1 MEISEFQSIEVE
13 PAEAGHVAVPGSA
26 IQKQQAAESL
36 IGERSTPDLVIS
48 ERALPKSSKKSWL
61 FLIAL
66 LILLPVIF
74 LFRYGDVLLPLYSGE
89 VAVSVPALENGQLEQ
104 QLDMARKISLV
115 LIEEPYKLGELVT
128 FYRNILVENPDQP
141 EALSG
146 LQQLPMQCLFLV
158 SFYMASG
165 QADIARQI
173 VEDSLLYFPGLAD
186 DPLWQQLMN
195 NIPGPAVDV
204 AITDEMADEVIE
216 EQNLEVVAVPETES
230 KGVIAAS
237 TSLSGAEGGSSAA
250 EDLPLPEPAEPI
262 STESMST
269 EPMSEAPTIAS
280 VDLALAAGALRSA
293 EQDTI
298 DRLLQEATDFSQKG
312 IQFTQ
317 QENAVTRYQ
326 DVLALQPTQADA
338 TAGLQALIDT
348 RIAYVK
354 RLEAE
359 KDLDTAR
366 LMLEPALRRF
376 PVNPQLLALSRLI
389 DTHGGFISSLEVAF
403 LPASA
408 MDPALVS
415 VGGQTLL
422 LSFSYKYFPST
433 TTVVNAQLFNLPYLD
448 TIAGVPII
456 LQDPRGSK
464 SVQMN
469 TLTRK
474 IEDGRYQLVLSSG
487 DKQLIKYEFT
497 VKNNTISYNAE
508 L

>member
-1 MEISEFQSIEVE
+1 MEISEFQAIEVE

-250 EDLPLPEPAEPI
+250 ADLPLPESAEPI
-262 STESMST
+262 ST

-280 VDLALAAGALRSA
+280 VDLAAGALRSA

-298 DRLLQEATDFSQKG
+298 DRLLQEATDFNQKG
-312 IQFTQ
+312 IQFTH
-317 QENAVTRYQ
+317 QENTVTRYQ

-354 RLEAE
+354 RLLAE
-359 KDLDTAR
+359 KDLNTAR
-366 LMLEPALRRF
+366 LMLEPALRHF
-376 PVNPQLLALSRLI
+376 PVNPQLLALSRQI
-389 DTHGGFISSLEVAF
+389 DTHGGFISSLEVDF

-415 VGGQTLL
+415 VGGQTLMI
-422 LSFSYKYFPST
+422 SFSYKYFPST

-464 SVQMN
+464 NVYMN

-474 IEDGRYQLVLSSG
+474 IEDGRYQLILSSG

-497 VKNNTISYNAE
+497 VNNNTISNNGE